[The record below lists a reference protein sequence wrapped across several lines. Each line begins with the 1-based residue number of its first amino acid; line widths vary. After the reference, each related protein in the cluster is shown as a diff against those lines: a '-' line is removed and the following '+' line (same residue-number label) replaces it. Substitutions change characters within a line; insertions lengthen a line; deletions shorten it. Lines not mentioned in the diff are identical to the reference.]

1 MLLSKYVKTDYYIY
15 HAIYALQWQEL
26 SIVNVR
32 NWPLLQYNTNHGT
45 YQSSQVFKDW
55 WGDLEISRLTSEQ
68 KSEIT
73 GTRHGVTDRERD
85 DATIRTSRITMTKNK
100 IKY

>member
-1 MLLSKYVKTDYYIY
+1 MLLIEFVKTDYSIY
-15 HAIYALQWQEL
+15 YAIYALQRQEL

-32 NWPLLQYNTNHGT
+32 NWPLLQYNTNHT

-55 WGDLEISRLTSEQ
+55 GGDLEIGRLTSEQ
-68 KSEIT
+68 KSEFT
-73 GTRHGVTDRERD
+73 GTRHGVTDSERD
-85 DATIRTSRITMTKNK
+85 SATTGTSRITMTENK

>member
-1 MLLSKYVKTDYYIY
+1 MLLIEYVKTDYYIY
-15 HAIYALQWQEL
+15 HVIYALQRQEL

-32 NWPLLQYNTNHGT
+32 NWPLLQYNTNHT

-55 WGDLEISRLTSEQ
+55 GGDLEIGRLTSEQ
-68 KSEIT
+68 NSEFT
-73 GTRHGVTDRERD
+73 GTRHGVTDSERD
-85 DATIRTSRITMTKNK
+85 DATIGTSRITMTKNK